1 MVYEIDRREQRILGG
16 VLVKNLRK
24 LVKARHDERNRGTL
38 VKYFDTA
45 PGPGTKRAARI
56 EKTRMGLRVYGRGA
70 NKNKL
75 VVHTMYP
82 PANRSN
88 PPKEKVLL
96 DKKPFHIFWGFSM
109 GFATLVAAKKFG
121 VLLLLLAFTA
131 TAVWVLKV

>member
-1 MVYEIDRREQRILGG
+1 MVCEIDRREQQILGG

-38 VKYFDTA
+38 VRYYDTA
-45 PGPGTKRAARI
+45 PGPSTTRAAKI
-56 EKTRMGLRVYGRGA
+56 QKTRMDLLVYGRGA

-88 PPKEKVLL
+88 PPKSFLGFFSGIYSFAHWKKV
-96 DKKPFHIFWGFSM
+96 
-109 GFATLVAAKKFG
+109 G
-121 VLLLLLAFTA
+121 VLLLLLAFAA
-131 TAVWVLKV
+131 TAVWVLNV